1 MVGSRLVVG
10 WPVTF
15 RLNVLGTEAGW
26 ADEQGKME
34 GQEAGY
40 FDIQGQTECM

>member
-1 MVGSRLVVG
+1 MVGSRLAAG

-26 ADEQGKME
+26 ADKQGKME
-34 GQEAGY
+34 GAGSWI
-40 FDIQGQTECM
+40 F

>member
-1 MVGSRLVVG
+1 MG

-26 ADEQGKME
+26 PDEQGRCFM
-34 GQEAGY
+34 QEA
-40 FDIQGQTECM
+40 